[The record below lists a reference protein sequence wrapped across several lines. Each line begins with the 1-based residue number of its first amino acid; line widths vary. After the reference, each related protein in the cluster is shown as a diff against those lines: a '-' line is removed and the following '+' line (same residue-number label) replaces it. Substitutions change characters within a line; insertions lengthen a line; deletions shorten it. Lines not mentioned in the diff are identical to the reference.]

1 MHTCSTQSAPTLLNL
16 LTLQLLLG
24 QQTYFIL
31 CNTSLQKQC
40 PITLLG
46 SNCAGFCR
54 SKNLLLMAQ
63 VTQNEALH
71 KELNYIHSQIS
82 TYRKGAHM
90 WEVCWAEEACQCDLM
105 QCYISEEDLKFQVL
119 RLIAV
124 ITELSAHNENT
135 PSAHQVRVILSVVT
149 VDSVP
154 SALYPAKEVAIFN
167 KAAAF
172 FAPNTQGLVPGQIVT
187 GKEITFKNVEYL
199 EPHSILKKL
208 GRKDTL
214 SIRYYWDVISKILI
228 MFGPPSSIHKASTE
242 HLCNCFLKAMG
253 VQDASVGTDNISN
266 PMSMWD
272 VSTAESFKV
281 QSNETSDNRPNISIE
296 RPQIGL
302 IFPVETY
309 FTKT

>member
-1 MHTCSTQSAPTLLNL
+1 
-16 LTLQLLLG
+16 
-24 QQTYFIL
+24 
-31 CNTSLQKQC
+31 
-40 PITLLG
+40 
-46 SNCAGFCR
+46 
-54 SKNLLLMAQ
+54 
-63 VTQNEALH
+63 
-71 KELNYIHSQIS
+71 
-82 TYRKGAHM
+82 M

-272 VSTAESFKV
+272 YFGNIWLMLRIPQAGQLLPQERNLAAVNKALQEAWCAMVDKVYPGLVPVPFSVNWQFFKEALNKGVIINAYLCYTSWYTEHKRGRYEGNNTESG
-281 QSNETSDNRPNISIE
+281 
-296 RPQIGL
+296 GL
-302 IFPVETY
+302 GTDAAGNSSGNNANDGG
-309 FTKT
+309 